1 MQLKMNVLK
10 KNGNID
16 NRIIS
21 FKHIRTKLKE
31 EYEEV
36 DTELRLLATDY
47 KGADLRNLVRETF
60 DLIQMCILTL
70 DKCNTYAGLIDENK
84 MLELINIEHRDKLK
98 NRGWELGADIN
109 IEVKRSRE

>member
-10 KNGNID
+10 KNEAID

-21 FKHIRTKLKE
+21 FSSIRTKLKE

-36 DTELRLLATDY
+36 DTELHLMERDCS
-47 KGADLRNLVRETF
+47 KADLVNLVRETF

-70 DKCNTYAGLIDENK
+70 DKCNTYSSLIEENK

-98 NRGWELGADIN
+98 NRGWELGADIS
-109 IEVKRSRE
+109 IEIKRRE